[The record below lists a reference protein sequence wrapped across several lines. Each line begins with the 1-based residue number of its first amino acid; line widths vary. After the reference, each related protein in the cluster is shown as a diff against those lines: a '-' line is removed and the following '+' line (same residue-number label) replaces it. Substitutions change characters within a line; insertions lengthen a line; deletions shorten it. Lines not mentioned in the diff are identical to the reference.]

1 MQGATASITAL
12 REKIDCH
19 FFLFPSKVQGQ
30 ALKHIRGTWE
40 GFAPSLSLPPL
51 TLLHLIVHSVKQK
64 VDNSLTKLSSLVN
77 LWFPASYKWWHKA
90 IECISLAG
98 TSGHQLVLTQI
109 KDDFKLRSMFY
120 IISGSSE
127 PCPAKYF
134 AVYTRMG
141 IHNLFALPVPKFSC
155 LPCAFFPLISNW
167 NFVTCNLCSLPL
179 IIFFYSS
186 EKNLASLQTLQP
198 VLVNRK

>member
-51 TLLHLIVHSVKQK
+51 TLLHLIVQSVKQK

-90 IECISLAG
+90 IEGISLEG

-141 IHNLFALPVPKFSC
+141 IHIYLHYLFQSFLVF
-155 LPCAFFPLISNW
+155 LVYFFP
-167 NFVTCNLCSLPL
+167 
-179 IIFFYSS
+179 
-186 EKNLASLQTLQP
+186 
-198 VLVNRK
+198 